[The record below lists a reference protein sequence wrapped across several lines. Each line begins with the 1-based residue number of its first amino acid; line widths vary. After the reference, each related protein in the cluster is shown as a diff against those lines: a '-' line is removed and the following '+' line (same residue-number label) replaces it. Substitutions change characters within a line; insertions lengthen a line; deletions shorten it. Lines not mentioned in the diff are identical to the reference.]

1 MRAVALDPKVFKA
14 YDVRGIYPAELDE
27 DGAYRIGQAYVEV
40 FEPRAIA
47 VGRDMRLAG
56 PAMAE
61 AVVRGAADAGADV
74 VDIGMVGT
82 EMLYF
87 AVGELGLDGGV
98 AVTASHNPKE
108 YTGMKIVRRGALP
121 VGGESG
127 LLEIRDRAMR
137 AADSSAGPFQGQP
150 PGPGRR
156 GQVEQRDVYAAF
168 VERVLSFVDIAAM
181 RPLRVVIDAANG
193 MAGAMLPPILERVPV
208 EAVRCFFEP
217 DGTFPNHEP
226 NPLLPENR
234 EFIVSNVLEERADL
248 GIAFDGDADRCFFVD
263 DTGEFVPGDFVTAL
277 LAEVMLE
284 KEPGGKVIYDVR
296 ASWAVPDAIERAG
309 GTPLVNRVGHAFIK
323 HRMREEGAVF
333 AGEVS
338 GHYYFRD
345 FSQADSGTIPAL
357 LMLEYVSKKGRR
369 LSELL
374 RPFRERYFLTGELN
388 TRVADVALKLQE
400 VKERFAGEGRVSHI
414 DGLEVTA
421 DDWHMNVRPSNTEPL
436 LRLNLEAL
444 DAELMERKRDEVLDI
459 IRS

>member
-1 MRAVALDPKVFKA
+1 MALDPKVFKA
-14 YDVRGIYPAELDE
+14 YDVRGIYPSELDE
-27 DGAYRIGQAYVEV
+27 DGAYRIGRAYAEV

-47 VGRDMRLAG
+47 VGRDMRVSG

-61 AVVRGAADAGADV
+61 AFVHGAADAGADV
-74 VDIGMVGT
+74 VEIGMVGT
-82 EMLYF
+82 EMVYF

-127 LLEIRDRAMR
+127 LLDIRDRAT
-137 AADSSAGPFQGQP
+137 AVADLSRGPSERQP
-150 PGPGRR
+150 PGRARR
-156 GQVEQRDVYAAF
+156 GQIERRDVYPAF
-168 VERVLSFVDIAAM
+168 VDRVLSFVDVRTM
-181 RPLRVVIDAANG
+181 KPLRVVIDAANG
-193 MAGAMLPPILERVPV
+193 MAGAMLPPILERLPV
-208 EAVRCFFEP
+208 NAIRCFFEP

-234 EFIVSNVLEERADL
+234 EFLVSKVLEERADL

-284 KEPGGKVIYDVR
+284 KEPGAKVIYDVR
-296 ASWAVPDAIERAG
+296 ASWAVSDAIRRAG

-357 LMLEYVSKKGRR
+357 LMLEHVSKKGRP
-369 LSELL
+369 LSDLL
-374 RPFRERYFLTGELN
+374 GPFRERYFLTGELN
-388 TRVADVALKLQE
+388 TRVDDVALKLQE
-400 VKERFAGEGRVSHI
+400 VKERFADEGRVSHI

-444 DAELMERKRDEVLDI
+444 DAELMERKRDEVLEV